1 MKKNLSVHRVKNAFA
16 AATRKI
22 AWVRGSPLKNIALKA
37 AIIIPSLLLQKTCKN
52 SKTNDHNKALKRRLK
67 LWTDGHLAE
76 LLKEGETI
84 QSSLKQV
91 NAPKTNA

>member
-1 MKKNLSVHRVKNAFA
+1 M
-16 AATRKI
+16 
-22 AWVRGSPLKNIALKA
+22 KNIALKA

-52 SKTNDHNKALKRRLK
+52 SKTKDHNKALKRRLQ

-91 NAPKTNA
+91 NAPKINAELAKKFVMQKVMLV